1 MSSTPNPMAAALDRL
16 WAQHLSEMQK
26 RVAAIAA
33 ASQAL
38 RAGDAGDDVATA
50 GAEAHKLAG
59 VLGSFGL
66 HEGTALAREAETLC
80 NSITER
86 EPGAAAERL
95 AEIAGMLKMTLATRN
110 QPPLTH

>member
-1 MSSTPNPMAAALDRL
+1 MAAALDRL

-80 NSITER
+80 NSITEC